1 MVHPIY
7 FLQFQDTIAGSR
19 THAPMEIG
27 GAEPVSW
34 GSTPE
39 KHLISKIVWIL
50 HDFQYSKHQEKS

>member
-1 MVHPIY
+1 MVHPIC

-34 GSTPE
+34 GSTP
-39 KHLISKIVWIL
+39 KKLLISKFVCI
-50 HDFQYSKHQEKS
+50 FA